1 MKRSSGVSQ
10 SLSQSV
16 TLSVSDLQSALKDIE
31 VMLQSL
37 HRVGSFYADDQ
48 QKCDEETIR
57 LIDDFR
63 YAKRLAQVRRLLM
76 TAASRGL
83 SISDVEGLEETLGR
97 VRHWRPPTQK
107 KNGR

>member
-1 MKRSSGVSQ
+1 MKRSSDVSQ
-10 SLSQSV
+10 SELV
-16 TLSVSDLQSALKDIE
+16 TLPVSDLRRALKDIE

-57 LIDDFR
+57 ILDGFG

-76 TAASRGL
+76 MAASRGL
-83 SISDVEGLEETLGR
+83 SISEVEELEETLGR
-97 VRHWRPPTQK
+97 VRHWQPPKQK
-107 KNGR
+107 RNSR